1 MSGAGIKFL
10 LDDGGAGVHLAPV
23 DPPFALSLS
32 PTGRFRC
39 WGVLMATPGLW
50 YHGEYHEFSVQDLEA
65 FVAHHTE
72 LKTAHGFTP
81 PIIVVH
87 DPSLYEGRRLGD
99 VDELHLVQG
108 KDGETYLLAV
118 LEWALPSA
126 EDHIR
131 TGEFKYLSPG
141 IGGYDDDTGRE
152 RSCVIREVSVCPSPH
167 QKRLGRTN
175 LLMMEGEDME
185 EMKAVLEALQAQVA
199 ELLAWKAES
208 QVEAEEPAE
217 GEKPEEEPMA
227 AEEENVSGDLAEAL
241 GDLAGRLGLSE
252 EHQALVKRLALT
264 DVKLATDLIPTLMTA
279 GAKPAPP
286 AAPSTPSKV
295 QGRKPANLQ
304 TQQSRNQAPPAPAP
318 KTQEEAIIAARAKH
332 PGEPKLALAE
342 AQRLIDQ
349 FNL

>member
-32 PTGRFRC
+32 PAGRFRC

-50 YHGEYHEFSVQDLEA
+50 YHGEYHEFSVEDLEA
-65 FVAHHTE
+65 FIAHHTE

-87 DPSLYEGRRLGD
+87 DPTLREGRRLGD
-99 VDELHLVQG
+99 VDELHMVPG
-108 KDGETYLLAV
+108 KDGNTYLLAV
-118 LEWALPSA
+118 LEWAIPGVEES
-126 EDHIR
+126 IR
-131 TGEFKYLSPG
+131 NGEFKYLSPG

-175 LLMMEGEDME
+175 LLMMEGEDMD
-185 EMKAVLEALQAQVA
+185 EMKAVLEALQAQMA
-199 ELLAWKAES
+199 ELLAWKNEM
-208 QVEAEEPAE
+208 QVEEAEEPAE
-217 GEKPEEEPMA
+217 GGDAPEEEPVA
-227 AEEENVSGDLAEAL
+227 AEEAKPEADMSEAL
-241 GDLAGRLGLSE
+241 GALAQRLGLGE
-252 EHQALVKRLALT
+252 DQVALVKRLALS
-264 DVKLATDLIPTLMTA
+264 DVTLATELIPTLLSA
-279 GAKPAPP
+279 GSKPDVKPA
-286 AAPSTPSKV
+286 TPKV
-295 QGRKPANLQ
+295 QGRKPAGLQ
-304 TQQSRNQAPPAPAP
+304 TQVSRNQAPPTPPPAS
-318 KTQEEAIIAARAKH
+318 KTEAVELARAKH
-332 PGEPKLALAE
+332 PGDAKLALNE